1 VRDPPAPHTPHPS
14 LTGCAPAETCPPD
27 PSTPLP
33 HATRVAPFQIH
44 GPVPMPLLRRGFALL
59 LLILLCA
66 TAHAGVADA
75 PGERLQVT
83 VITYGPGDTYW
94 ERFGH
99 IAIELRDAQDGE
111 AISFNYGVFDFDE
124 KGFLLNFARG
134 RMHYLMDAEPT
145 AVDTGYYV
153 QAGRSI
159 TRQRLAFTPQQAT
172 ALRDFLLWN
181 LRPENARYDYDYYV
195 DNCSTRVRD
204 ALDKAL
210 GGILKTALAVRP
222 GGMTYRQQTDRLMS
236 AQPWLM
242 LLLDLGLGP
251 YADQPLS
258 GWQEGFI
265 PMALQRELRAVQV
278 SDGHGGQTP
287 LVIEEH
293 EVSPN
298 RVDAPPTRAPDLRG
312 PMALAGAALA
322 MLLAISRRRMPA
334 LFAVLGSLWL
344 VVAGLAGVLML
355 GLWTLTTHHSAWA
368 NANLLLFNPLAF
380 ALLPALW
387 RSLRGTATARWMDG
401 LLVIQLLAGLLA
413 LALHLLPGVVQQ
425 NQPWLLLALPVWLA
439 LAWALRSAQ
448 PKPSR

>member
-1 VRDPPAPHTPHPS
+1 
-14 LTGCAPAETCPPD
+14 
-27 PSTPLP
+27 
-33 HATRVAPFQIH
+33 
-44 GPVPMPLLRRGFALL
+44 MPLLRRAFALFLWML
-59 LLILLCA
+59 LG
-66 TAHAGVADA
+66 TTWPAHAGVSNA
-75 PGERLQVT
+75 PGANLQVT

-99 IAIELRDAQDGE
+99 IAIEVRDRVEGE
-111 AISFNYGVFDFDE
+111 TISFNYGVFDFDE

-145 AVDTGYYV
+145 DADTGYYV

-159 TRQRLAFTPQQAT
+159 TRQRLAFTAEQAA

-210 GGILKTALAVRP
+210 GGILKSTLAARP

-258 GWQEGFI
+258 GWQEAFI

-278 SDGHGGQTP
+278 PDGRGGHSP

-293 EVSPN
+293 QVSPN
-298 RVDAPPTRAPDLRG
+298 RVQAPPPQAPDLRG
-312 PMALAGAALA
+312 PMALAGGALA
-322 MLLAISRRRMPA
+322 VLLVMARRRVPT
-334 LFAVLGSLWL
+334 LFAVLASTWL
-344 VVAGLAGVLML
+344 VLAGAAGVLML
-355 GLWTLTTHHSAWA
+355 GLWTLTSHHSAWA

-380 ALLPALW
+380 ALIPAIW
-387 RSLRGTATARWMDG
+387 RSLRGVATTRWMDG
-401 LLVIQLLAGLLA
+401 LLVVQLVTGLIA
-413 LALHLLPGVVQQ
+413 IALHLLPGVVQQ
-425 NQPWLLLALPVWLA
+425 NQPWLLFALPVWLA
-439 LAWALRSAQ
+439 VAWSLRSGHSTS
-448 PKPSR
+448 PR